1 MTTHPTNWDQTVDVI
16 VLGTGGA
23 ALSAALSAAEE
34 GANVLALE
42 KTNQI
47 GGSTAFSG
55 GVP

>member
-47 GGSTAFSG
+47 GGSNAFSG

>member
-16 VLGTGGA
+16 VLGTGG
-23 ALSAALSAAEE
+23 AALSAAEE